1 MRGSRARVL
10 VPLAFMALIFVLSSI
25 PGTDRPD
32 EFRLD
37 DPDTWLSSPLQNA
50 LHIPVYGVLVVS
62 WWWSLIPWSRSAR
75 LQAVAAFLIAAGY
88 GVLDEF
94 HQMTVPGRTSSVEDV
109 VFNLIGVAAG
119 GWLFGYVSR
128 TRAENS

>member
-10 VPLAFMALIFVLSSI
+10 IPLAIMALIFVLSSI

-75 LQAVAAFLIAAGY
+75 LQAVVAGLIAASY
-88 GVLDEF
+88 GVLDEL
-94 HQMTVPGRTSSVEDV
+94 HQRMVPGRTCSVEDV
-109 VFNLIGVAAG
+109 VFNLIGAAAG
-119 GWLFGYVSR
+119 GWLFGFVSR
-128 TRAENS
+128 KRAEQ